1 MPAPR
6 LYDAFLAEHLQNNRQ
21 MAFLGGP
28 RQVGKTTTGRVHSD
42 AYVNWDSVDD
52 RALILAGPHTLA
64 GRLGLDRLREGKPI
78 VLLDELHKYPL
89 WRQFL
94 KGLFDEYADEARFV
108 VTGSS
113 RLDVYRRGGDSL
125 MGRYF
130 FYRMHPFSLAE
141 ALTQELPDA
150 GTIVRSPR
158 RPPASTWD
166 SLWRYGGYPEP
177 FLKRD
182 PRFARRWQA
191 LRHRQ
196 LVREEIRDL
205 TRVQQLD
212 QLEVMARLLADRS
225 GQQLVFG
232 NLARQVRVSEDT
244 VRRWVRTF
252 SDLHLGFLVR
262 PWHRNVSR
270 SLRKEPKW
278 YLRDWSSLRDPGARA
293 ETLVACHLLKAVEG
307 WTDLGL
313 GDFDLGYLR
322 DKEKREVD
330 FVVVRDGDP
339 WFLVEAKW
347 GEAPLSPSLKH
358 FQDQIGAPFAF
369 QVQLDGAYVDRDP
382 FTRSGRPLVVPART
396 FLSQLL

>member
-1 MPAPR
+1 MTVPR
-6 LYDAFLAEHLQNNRQ
+6 IYDAFLAEHLKTNRQ
-21 MAFLGGP
+21 MVFLGGP

-42 AYVNWDSVDD
+42 AYVNWDNLDD
-52 RALILAGPHTLA
+52 RELILAGPRALA
-64 GRLGLDRLREGKPI
+64 ERLGLDRLREDRPT

-89 WRQFL
+89 WRQYL
-94 KGLFDEYADEARFV
+94 KGLFDVYADGARFM

-113 RLDVYRRGGDSL
+113 RLDIYRRGGDSL

-141 ALTQELPDA
+141 ALTQDLPDSRR
-150 GTIVRSPR
+150 ILRPPR
-158 RPPASTWD
+158 RLQASAWD
-166 SLWRYGGYPEP
+166 GLWRYGGYPEP
-177 FLKRD
+177 YLRRD
-182 PRFARRWQA
+182 RHFAWRWRA

-196 LVREEIRDL
+196 LIREEVRDL

-212 QLEVMARLLADRS
+212 QMEVMARLLRDRS

-232 NLARQVRVSEDT
+232 NLARQVRVSEET
-244 VRRWVRTF
+244 VRRWITTF
-252 SDLHLGFLVR
+252 CDLHLGFLVR
-262 PWHRNVSR
+262 PWHRNVAR

-307 WTDLGL
+307 WADLGL
-313 GDFDLGYLR
+313 GDFELGYLR

-330 FVVVRDGDP
+330 LVVVREGEP
-339 WFLVEAKW
+339 WFLVEIKR
-347 GEAPLSPSLKH
+347 GKAPLSPSLKY
-358 FQDQIGAPFAF
+358 FQNQIGAPFAF
-369 QVQLDGAYVDRDP
+369 QVELDGAYVDRDP
-382 FTRSGRPLVVPART
+382 FARPGRPLIVPGKT

>member
-1 MPAPR
+1 MPVPR
-6 LYDAFLAEHLQNNRQ
+6 IYDALLAEHLKSNRQ

-42 AYVNWDSVDD
+42 AYVNWDNLDD
-52 RALILAGPHTLA
+52 RELILAGPGALA
-64 GRLGLDRLREGKPI
+64 ERLGLDRLRAARPT
-78 VLLDELHKYPL
+78 VLLDELHKFPL

-94 KGLFDEYADEARFV
+94 KGLFDAYGDEVRIV
-108 VTGSS
+108 VAGSS
-113 RLDVYRRGGDSL
+113 RLDIYRRGGDSL

-130 FYRMHPFSLAE
+130 FYRMHPFSVAE
-141 ALTQELPDA
+141 ALTQELPEA
-150 GTIVRSPR
+150 GRIVR
-158 RPPASTWD
+158 RPGRLQASAWS

-196 LVREEIRDL
+196 LVREEVRDL

-212 QLEVMARLLADRS
+212 QLELMARLLADRS
-225 GQQLVFG
+225 GQPLVYG
-232 NLARQVRVSEDT
+232 NLARQIRVSEDT
-244 VRRWVRTF
+244 VRRWTATF
-252 SDLHLGFLVR
+252 CDLHLGFLVR
-262 PWHRNVSR
+262 PWHRNVTR

-293 ETLVACHLLKAVEG
+293 ETLVACHLLKAIEG

-313 GDFDLGYLR
+313 GDFELGYLR

-339 WFLVEAKW
+339 WFLVEVKS
-347 GEAPLSPSLKH
+347 GEAPLSPSLKY

-369 QVQLDGAYVDRDP
+369 QVELDGTYVDRDP
-382 FTRSGRPLVVPART
+382 FAHPGRPLIVPART

>member
-1 MPAPR
+1 MPVPR
-6 LYDAFLAEHLQNNRQ
+6 IYDALLAEHLKSNRQ

-42 AYVNWDSVDD
+42 AYVNWDNLDD
-52 RALILAGPHTLA
+52 RELILAGPGALA
-64 GRLGLDRLREGKPI
+64 ERLGLDRLRAARPT
-78 VLLDELHKYPL
+78 VLLDELHKFPL

-94 KGLFDEYADEARFV
+94 KGLFDAYGDEVRIV

-113 RLDVYRRGGDSL
+113 RLDIYRRGGDSL

-130 FYRMHPFSLAE
+130 FYRMHPFSVAE
-141 ALTQELPDA
+141 VLTQELPEA
-150 GTIVRSPR
+150 GRIVRRPR
-158 RPPASTWD
+158 RLQASAWS

-196 LVREEIRDL
+196 LVREEVRDL

-212 QLEVMARLLADRS
+212 QLESMARLLADRS

-232 NLARQVRVSEDT
+232 NLARQIRVSEDT
-244 VRRWVRTF
+244 VRRWTATF
-252 SDLHLGFLVR
+252 CDLHLGFLVR
-262 PWHRNVSR
+262 PWHRNVTR

-313 GDFDLGYLR
+313 GDFELGYLR

-339 WFLVEAKW
+339 WFLVEVKS

-369 QVQLDGAYVDRDP
+369 QVELGMNYVDRDLFARP
-382 FTRSGRPLVVPART
+382 GRPLIVPART

>member
-1 MPAPR
+1 MPIPR
-6 LYDAFLAEHLQNNRQ
+6 IYDAMLAEHFRSNRQ
-21 MAFLGGP
+21 MAFLAGP

-42 AYVNWDSVDD
+42 AYVNWDNLDD
-52 RALILAGPHTLA
+52 RELVLAGPGALA
-64 GRLGLDRLREGKPI
+64 GRFGLDRLRESRPT
-78 VLLDELHKYPL
+78 VLLDELHKYPRL
-89 WRQFL
+89 RQFL
-94 KGLFDEYADEARFV
+94 KGLFDTYGDEARIV

-141 ALTQELPDA
+141 AVTQDLPDS
-150 GTIVRSPR
+150 TRVVRQPQPLR
-158 RPPASTWD
+158 ASTWD
-166 SLWRYGGYPEP
+166 CLWRYGGYPEP

-191 LRHRQ
+191 LRQRQ
-196 LVREEIRDL
+196 LIREEVRDL
-205 TRVQQLD
+205 TRIQQLD
-212 QLEVMARLLADRS
+212 QLELMARLLADRS

-232 NLARQVRVSEDT
+232 NLARQLRVAEDT
-244 VRRWVRTF
+244 VRRWTTAF
-252 SDLHLGFLVR
+252 CDLHFGFLVR
-262 PWHRNVSR
+262 PWYRNVTR

-278 YLRDWSSLRDPGARA
+278 YLRDWSPLHDPGARA

-313 GDFDLGYLR
+313 GEFELGYLR

-347 GEAPLSPSLKH
+347 GEAPLSSSLKH
-358 FQDQIGAPFAF
+358 FQDQTGAPFAF
-369 QVQLDGAYVDRDP
+369 QVDLGMEYVDRDP
-382 FTRSGRPLVVPART
+382 FAQPGRPRIVPART
-396 FLSQLL
+396 LLSQLL